1 MADRLH
7 HRHDLSDPELELD
20 RVRSVLRSFL
30 DAAFRGDVPDGNTDE
45 LTLSWVAR
53 VLAVPLDARD
63 VASWSPAAQRALYE
77 MLAASIIE
85 LRVSP
90 PHIHAGFLNGSRLDL
105 LGGPLERWV
114 AERRESPLLLSRM
127 MRRS

>member
-7 HRHDLSDPELELD
+7 HRHDPPDPELELE
-20 RVRSVLRSFL
+20 RVRSILRSFL
-30 DAAFRGDVPDGNTDE
+30 DAAFRGDVPDGGTDE
-45 LTLSWVAR
+45 VTLTWVAR
-53 VLAVPLDARD
+53 VLSVPLHAAD
-63 VASWSPAAQRALYE
+63 VSTWSPAAQRALYE
-77 MLAASIIE
+77 MLAASIVE

-127 MRRS
+127 IRS